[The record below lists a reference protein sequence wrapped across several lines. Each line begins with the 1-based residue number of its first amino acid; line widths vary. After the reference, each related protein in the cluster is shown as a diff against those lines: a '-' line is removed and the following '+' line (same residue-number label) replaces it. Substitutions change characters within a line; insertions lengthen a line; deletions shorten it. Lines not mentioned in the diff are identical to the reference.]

1 MPISSDAVF
10 LYLVKGFLLNF
21 AAFTIAENRACIL
34 AGNDARCVIEIS
46 GGREKIAWIRLGSD

>member
-46 GGREKIAWIRLGSD
+46 GGREKIA